1 MTLLMKIIHTLKKS
15 DYHDLYV
22 QSDTLLLVD
31 IFENFRNKCVEIYE
45 LDPVYFLSTLGLAWQ
60 ACLKKTEVKLEL
72 LTKINMLL
80 MVGKR
85 IRGVMCHAIHRYD
98 NANNKYVKNY
108 DKKSCI

>member
-1 MTLLMKIIHTLKKS
+1 M
-15 DYHDLYV
+15 YF
-22 QSDTLLLVD
+22 QSDTLLLADV
-31 IFENFRNKCVEIYE
+31 FENFRNKCIEIYE
-45 LDPVYFLSTLGLAWQ
+45 LDPAHFLSAPGLAWQ

-85 IRGVMCHAIHRYD
+85 IRGVMFHAIHRYD